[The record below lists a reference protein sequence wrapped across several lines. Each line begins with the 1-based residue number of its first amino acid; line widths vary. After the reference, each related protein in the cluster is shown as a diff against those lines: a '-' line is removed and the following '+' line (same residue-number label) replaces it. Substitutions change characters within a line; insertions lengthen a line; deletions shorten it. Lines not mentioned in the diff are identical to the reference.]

1 MKIGDLVLVTFGPA
15 RLDRDDSIIGIFMGI
30 TEGIATRA
38 DVFWDGEMC
47 STPLDQIEE
56 HPDVQNNLN
65 KLEAGASNMM
75 NQAKRGK
82 HA

>member
-1 MKIGDLVLVTFGPA
+1 VKVGDLVLVTFGPA

-30 TEGIATRA
+30 TAGLPARA
-38 DVFWDGEMC
+38 DVFWDGEMI